1 MAKRHLFSEL
11 VEGIHDIHEFRE
23 GKVTLRHYTVEP
35 KPPMAIEPE
44 FIVKVRGQMSQG
56 VFARR
61 LRISESTL
69 KNWEQGRTKPPPT
82 AAALIMMVD
91 KFPDTLD
98 RLETLTP

>member
-1 MAKRHLFSEL
+1 MAKRKLFDEL
-11 VEGIHDIHEFRE
+11 VEGINDINEFQE
-23 GKVTLRHYTVEP
+23 GKVTLRHYCVAP
-35 KPPMAIEPE
+35 KPPVEIEPA

-61 LRISESTL
+61 LRISEATL

-91 KFPDTLD
+91 RFPDTLE
-98 RLETLTP
+98 RLEALS